1 MTTSNTNVV
10 AFTNDIGQVINPGD
24 EVIIVTTGYSHN
36 VSTNR
41 GTYIGLHK
49 NGGAQCVKKV
59 KNSFYAFKDTGERV
73 PGSFFQENNNRLN
86 AWIKE
91 WRANNPGQYA
101 YYNEP
106 EYKAIR
112 AEAMDKVELKYEYVD
127 RRTTLQLNRIYKL
140 AA

>member
-1 MTTSNTNVV
+1 MTTSNTNIV

-24 EVIIVTTGYSHN
+24 EVIIVTTGYSHS
-36 VSTNR
+36 VSTNK

-59 KNSFYAFKDTGERV
+59 KTTYYAFKDTGERV
-73 PGSFFQENNNRLN
+73 PWTYFGEMNNKLN
-86 AWIKE
+86 AWAIEYRK
-91 WRANNPGQYA
+91 NNPGKYG

-106 EYKAIR
+106 EYKALREESMIR
-112 AEAMDKVELKYEYVD
+112 VETKTEYVD